1 VVARDDYQSGG
12 LWRYAETVR
21 FAYKVAVSI
30 MKRAL
35 KPMSTGISDRPF
47 ALGVVMVL
55 AASLA
60 ACGQSSTANQSALAD
75 AETQARSKAA
85 DDGKIDC
92 MPAGETAFLRACDIE
107 RGRDDDGAMTLIIR
121 HPDGGFRRLL
131 IANDGRGVIAADG
144 AEQAVVTTISPR
156 EIEVALGG
164 NRYRL
169 PATVKPGAAAATQ

>member
-1 VVARDDYQSGG
+1 
-12 LWRYAETVR
+12 
-21 FAYKVAVSI
+21 
-30 MKRAL
+30 
-35 KPMSTGISDRPF
+35 MSTRISDRPF
-47 ALGVVMVL
+47 VLGAVTVL

-60 ACGQSSTANQSALAD
+60 ACSQSSTANQSTLAE
-75 AETQARSKAA
+75 AEAQARSEAA

-92 MPAGETAFLRACDIE
+92 VLAGGTAFQRACEIE
-107 RGRDDDGAMTLIIR
+107 RGRDDEGAMTLTIR

-131 IANDGRGVIAADG
+131 IATDGRGVIAADG

>member
-1 VVARDDYQSGG
+1 
-12 LWRYAETVR
+12 
-21 FAYKVAVSI
+21 
-30 MKRAL
+30 
-35 KPMSTGISDRPF
+35 MSMPISDRRF
-47 ALGVVMVL
+47 TLRASLML
-55 AASLA
+55 LTASLA
-60 ACGQSSTANQSALAD
+60 ACDISPTANQSALAE
-75 AETQARSKAA
+75 AETQARSEAA

-107 RGRDDDGAMTLIIR
+107 RGRDEAGAATLTIR

-131 IANDGRGVIAADG
+131 VTNDGRGVIAADG

-169 PATVKPGAAAATQ
+169 PATVKPGAATATK

>member
-1 VVARDDYQSGG
+1 MP
-12 LWRYAETVR
+12 E
-21 FAYKVAVSI
+21 
-30 MKRAL
+30 RAP
-35 KPMSTGISDRPF
+35 KPMSTRISDRTF
-47 ALGVVMVL
+47 ALGAVMVL

-60 ACGQSSTANQSALAD
+60 ACSQSPTANQSTLAE
-75 AETQARSKAA
+75 AEAQARSEAA

-92 MPAGETAFLRACDIE
+92 MLVGGAAFLRACEIE
-107 RGRDDDGAMTLIIR
+107 RGRDDDGAMILTIR

-131 IANDGRGVIAADG
+131 IANDGRGVLAADG

>member
-1 VVARDDYQSGG
+1 
-12 LWRYAETVR
+12 
-21 FAYKVAVSI
+21 
-30 MKRAL
+30 
-35 KPMSTGISDRPF
+35 MSRRIFDR
-47 ALGVVMVL
+47 

-60 ACGQSSTANQSALAD
+60 VLAVMAAVLAGCDGNRTTDQSALAKVE
-75 AETQARSKAA
+75 AQARSEAA

-92 MPAGETAFLRACDIE
+92 APAGETAFQRACEIE
-107 RGRDDDGAMTLIIR
+107 RSRDRENNVTLTIR

-131 IANDGRGVIAADG
+131 VTGDGRGVIAADG

-169 PATVKPGAAAATQ
+169 PATVKPGAATAGQ